1 MEEKSL
7 LEQKIEE
14 FNDLSEAYV
23 YGEIS
28 SKFSYLKEVAKN
40 IAISNDFLEINHE
53 SNSSLTISV
62 LLNGSAKGRFYMG
75 LDSFEDKIQITLTP
89 SLYRGLATNFSQKF
103 YSKNVM
109 SFEPDSNILKEGPIL
124 ANSKGIEEMFALL
137 LSKMIELAYEE
148 SETSK
153 QL

>member
-7 LEQKIEE
+7 LKQKIDE
-14 FNDLSEAYV
+14 FNELNEAYV

-28 SKFSYLKEVAKN
+28 TKFSYLKEVAKN
-40 IAISNDFLEINHE
+40 IATSNVFLEINHE
-53 SNSSLTISV
+53 SDSSLTVSI
-62 LLNGSAKGRFYMG
+62 LLDGSAKGKFFMG
-75 LDSFEDKIQITLTP
+75 YDSFQEQIKVILTP
-89 SLYRGLATNFSQKF
+89 SLYRGLEVTFSQKF
-103 YSKNVM
+103 YSKNIM
-109 SFEPDSNILKEGPIL
+109 SFEPDSNIFKEEPIL

-148 SETSK
+148 SETSQ

>member
-1 MEEKSL
+1 MEGKSL

-14 FNDLSEAYV
+14 FTDLNEAYV

-28 SKFSYLKEVAKN
+28 AKFSYLKEIAKN
-40 IAISNDFLEINHE
+40 IVNSNVFLEINHE
-53 SNSSLTISV
+53 SDSSLTVSV
-62 LLNGSAKGRFYMG
+62 LLDGSAKGRFYMG
-75 LDSFEDKIQITLTP
+75 YDAFYEQITITLTP
-89 SLYRGLATNFSQKF
+89 SLYLGKEETFSQKF

-109 SFEPDSNILKEGPIL
+109 SFEPNSNVLKEESIL

-137 LSKMIELAYEE
+137 LSKMIELAYEK
-148 SETSK
+148 SETSQ